1 MTENGKVTIVADD
14 NGSVIRVSKNN
25 PEFGCIRIVQDRTAI
40 GSGNWVKKQSRSTLI
55 HGTVED
61 LQATGLAEAKTL
73 PGHIIVRESFE
84 PFSNDNPD
92 RDLKIA
98 GDTGVVCVGVNTET
112 GEVDVPIYRKSFY
125 SMDMNEHDTLIA
137 HTNGQAI
144 REANGIES
152 KKVTITKDQ
161 LNEMTN
167 NEDDEEPKS
176 TRRNK
181 SDDKQVDIEDSIEE
195 IQEEV
200 KEATEE
206 VEVEDDSF
214 EL

>member
-25 PEFGCIRIVQDRTAI
+25 PEFGHVRLVQDTTAI
-40 GSGNWVKKQSRSTLI
+40 GNGNWVKKQSRSTLI

-73 PGHIIVRESFE
+73 PGKIIIRESFE
-84 PFSNDNPD
+84 PFSSDNPD
-92 RDLKIA
+92 RDLKVA
-98 GDTGVVCVGVNTET
+98 GDTGIVCVGVNPET
-112 GEVDVPIYRKSFY
+112 GEVDCPIYRKSFY
-125 SMDMNEHDTLIA
+125 SMDMNDHDTLIA

-144 REANGIES
+144 REANGVES
-152 KKVTITKDQ
+152 KAVKITKEQMD
-161 LNEMTN
+161 EMTAN
-167 NEDDEEPKS
+167 DDEEKPAS

-181 SDDKQVDIEDSIEE
+181 KQVVLEDSIEE
-195 IQEEV
+195 IQEE
-200 KEATEE
+200 AE
-206 VEVEDDSF
+206 VEVEDESF